1 MIHDIAPDTNLAV
14 FTAEGG
20 FAVDVRVEA
29 ESVWITQKQM
39 AQLFGVK
46 TPTINEHLHAIY
58 ESAELQRDGTL
69 RNFRT
74 VRMEGSRAVSRD
86 TLHYN
91 LDAILSVGYRVNS
104 KRGTQFRI
112 WASGVLKDHLLKG
125 YTLNAARLQQRGVRE
140 LQSAIDLLS
149 ATLSSQRLVTQEG
162 EAILSVIHD
171 YARSWH
177 LLLAYDEDALPVPG
191 SGTKPT
197 PLKPAKARA
206 AVSSL
211 KLSLL
216 DAGAATDLFGLERG
230 AQFDAILGGLEQTFD
245 GHALYPTAQAR
256 AAHLLYFIIKDHP
269 FADGNKR
276 IGSFLF
282 VHYLALHGLH
292 RRISDTALVA
302 LALLTAQSDPKQK
315 DLIIRLVM
323 NLLG

>member
-1 MIHDIAPDTNLAV
+1 MTTHAAPDTNLAV

-20 FAVDVRVEA
+20 FAVDVRLEA
-29 ESVWITQKQM
+29 ESVWLTLNQI
-39 AQLFGVK
+39 ANLFMRDKSVISRHFTNIFRAKELSRSAVVAKFATTASDGK
-46 TPTINEHLHAIY
+46 TYQVEH
-58 ESAELQRDGTL
+58 
-69 RNFRT
+69 F
-74 VRMEGSRAVSRD
+74 
-86 TLHYN
+86 N

-125 YTLNAARLQQRGVRE
+125 YTLDAARLQQRGVGE

-149 ATLSSQRLVTQEG
+149 ATLSSQRSLTQEG
-162 EAILSVIHD
+162 EAILSIIHD

-177 LLLAYDEDALPVPG
+177 LLLAYDEDTLSLPG
-191 SGTKPT
+191 RGTKPK
-197 PLKPAKARA
+197 PLTPAKART
-206 AVSSL
+206 AVSLL
-211 KLSLL
+211 KRSLL
-216 DAGAATDLFGLERG
+216 DAGTATDLFGLERG
-230 AQFDAILGGLEQTFD
+230 PQFDAILGGLEQTFD
-245 GHALYPTAQAR
+245 GQALYPTAQAR

-282 VHYLALHGLH
+282 VHYLARHGLH